1 MNKKVWDNP
10 VASGIFFEKMKV
22 YFIASP
28 RGVKKFGDL
37 YKKAYQIVNDLGHTN
52 VDDFIVNI
60 DPKKFFEESY
70 DYRVRHFKRVM
81 KSIKDCDVAVVE
93 VSIHSMTVGY
103 IVDKAVGQ
111 GKQVIVLHGTDFEPY
126 FFSGI
131 QNDKLQ
137 ICEYNKGNLKKVL
150 TNALAIAKDQ
160 LDCRFTMLLSPKI
173 MTYLDDVVEKRKI
186 PRSVFIRNLIEKEM
200 GR

>member
-1 MNKKVWDNP
+1 
-10 VASGIFFEKMKV
+10 MKV
-22 YFIASP
+22 YLIASP
-28 RGVKKFGDL
+28 RGVEKFGDL
-37 YKKAYQIVNDLGHTN
+37 YKEAYQIIKDLGNTN
-52 VDDFIVNI
+52 VDNFIVNI
-60 DPKKFFEESY
+60 DPEKFFEESY

-93 VSIHSMTVGY
+93 VSVHSMTVGY

-111 GKQVIVLHGTDFEPY
+111 GKQVIVLHGTNFEPY

-137 ICEYNKGNLKKVL
+137 ICEYDEKNLKKVL
-150 TNALAIAKDQ
+150 TDALVIAKNQ

-173 MTYLDDVVEKRKI
+173 MTYLDDIVKKQNI
-186 PRSVFIRNLIEKEM
+186 PRSVFIRGLIEKEM
-200 GR
+200 KKN